1 MSDVSPLHA
10 PRPPVPGHVEAAALG
25 RPAGLREAI
34 RLMLVVMAVLL
45 VFGSGPL
52 RDFMTYLPLWM
63 APVDFW
69 LMDATAA
76 WDDWMTAIG
85 AAAPYQWIH
94 DGIQE
99 LTMWGV
105 PG

>member
-1 MSDVSPLHA
+1 MSDVSTSHT
-10 PRPPVPGHVEAAALG
+10 PRPAVPGHVEAAALG
-25 RPAGLREAI
+25 RPLPLKAAV
-34 RLMLVVMAVLL
+34 RLMLVGTAIML

-63 APVDFW
+63 EPVDLW
-69 LMDATAA
+69 LMDVTVA
-76 WDDWMTAIG
+76 WDDWMNAIG

-99 LTMWGV
+99 LTMWGA